1 VVHKT
6 TGSAARIGRPDGE
19 EFAVPRRST
28 PTPLEQRGV
37 LRRAARWRA
46 EALVLEA
53 MSIRPESLFAE
64 LRRIVVPTL
73 VVITNARADHVA
85 DLPDPADA
93 FAHAV
98 PPGALVLYPASV
110 SGSLSDALSARGLR
124 SVPVDSLPDASGQM
138 FPYAEWP
145 ENVALAVAACG
156 HGGVDAD
163 IALRGMAHVR
173 PDVGALAAWHI
184 QERETKWVA
193 VSAFAAND
201 PESTAAAL
209 RRSLETWGRPGQRVT
224 GLLNLRRDRGD
235 RTAQW
240 LSLLEHEHAMFDRLV
255 LVGDV
260 PFLSAR
266 ALRNSHGDA
275 LRVVTSRDAARVMAE
290 LGGMEPGGGLVFGFG
305 NIGGLGMRLV
315 EHWNREGERA

>member
-1 VVHKT
+1 
-6 TGSAARIGRPDGE
+6 
-19 EFAVPRRST
+19 
-28 PTPLEQRGV
+28 
-37 LRRAARWRA
+37 
-46 EALVLEA
+46 
-53 MSIRPESLFAE
+53 MSIRSESLFAE

-85 DLPDPADA
+85 DLPDPAEA
-93 FAHAV
+93 FARAV
-98 PPGALVLYPASV
+98 PPGAPVLYPTSV
-110 SGSLSDALSARGLR
+110 SSSLSDALSARGLR
-124 SVPVDSLPDASGQM
+124 SVPVDSLPDAEGQVLS
-138 FPYAEWP
+138 YAEWP

-156 HGGVDAD
+156 RGGVDAD
-163 IALRGMAHVR
+163 VALQGMTHAR
-173 PDVGALAAWHI
+173 PDVGALAAWRV
-184 QERETKWVA
+184 QEGETEWVT

-209 RRSLETWGRPGQRVT
+209 RRSLETWGRPGQRVI

-240 LSLLEHEHAMFDRLV
+240 LSLLEREHAMFDRIV

-260 PFLSAR
+260 PLLSAR

-290 LGGMEPGGGLVFGFG
+290 LGGIEPRGGLVFGFG
-305 NIGGLGMRLV
+305 NIGGLGMHLV
-315 EHWNREGERA
+315 ERWDREGERA